1 MGFRF
6 MAFEACGG
14 TAAARPL
21 GGSPLEIC
29 PTGGT
34 QPGSSRK
41 PRYSGRPLTGRF
53 GPPQYP
59 AVAVKVTRPSSPSGL
74 LTETERAALRRP
86 VFPLRAAI
94 VYSKPTW
101 QPHSRYYGSLLLVS
115 SGAYN
120 HSTAGLQRTFQMSQ
134 ATGVETARQ
143 AQELHI
149 FHDVAKALTSS
160 LDLDS
165 ILQTI
170 MEKMAEY
177 FRPDTWS
184 LLMVDEQKMELY
196 FAIAVGKASE
206 ALKSVRLKVG
216 EGIAGHVAKYGE
228 KLIVPDVRSDKRFA
242 KRIDH
247 VTQWETQSIICIPL
261 RSKLRVLGVIQ
272 LVNVDMKNFTEQE
285 SFFLQSLCDYAA
297 IAIENARAVEKIQEL
312 TITDDC
318 TGLYNARHLYKTLET
333 EVYRSARFGYEF
345 SVLFIDLDHFKQV
358 NDTHGHLIGSKLLA
372 EIGYLIKAQL
382 RLIDFA
388 FRYGGDEFVVLLP
401 QTGKDSAL
409 VVARRLRDSLRS
421 SCFCKEEGLNLNV
434 RASIGLA
441 TYPHDAKTPH
451 DVIRRADEMMYMV
464 KNSTRDN
471 IGIAQRGVEK

>member
-1 MGFRF
+1 M
-6 MAFEACGG
+6 
-14 TAAARPL
+14 T
-21 GGSPLEIC
+21 S
-29 PTGGT
+29 
-34 QPGSSRK
+34 
-41 PRYSGRPLTGRF
+41 
-53 GPPQYP
+53 
-59 AVAVKVTRPSSPSGL
+59 
-74 LTETERAALRRP
+74 
-86 VFPLRAAI
+86 
-94 VYSKPTW
+94 
-101 QPHSRYYGSLLLVS
+101 H
-115 SGAYN
+115 
-120 HSTAGLQRTFQMSQ
+120 
-134 ATGVETARQ
+134 ATGAEAARQ

-149 FHDVAKALTSS
+149 FHDVAKALTTS

-170 MEKMAEY
+170 MEKMAEH

-184 LLMVDEQKMELY
+184 LLMVDEEKNELY
-196 FAIAVGKASE
+196 FAIAVGTASE
-206 ALKSVRLKVG
+206 ALKNVRLKVG

-228 KLIVPDVRSDKRFA
+228 KLIVPDVRGDKRFA
-242 KRIDH
+242 KRIDE
-247 VTQWETQSIICIPL
+247 VTQWETQSIICVPL

-272 LVNVDMKNFTEQE
+272 LVNVEMVNFTHEEQ
-285 SFFLQSLCDYAA
+285 FFLQALCDYAA

-401 QTGKDSAL
+401 QTSKDAAL
-409 VVARRLRDSLRS
+409 VVARRLRDSLRAS
-421 SCFCKEEGLNLNV
+421 MFCKEEGLNLNV

-441 TYPHDAKTPH
+441 TYPHDAKSPNEI
-451 DVIRRADEMMYMV
+451 IRQADEMMYMV
-464 KNSTRDN
+464 KNSTRDS
-471 IGIAQRGVEK
+471 IGVAQRGVEE

>member
-1 MGFRF
+1 
-6 MAFEACGG
+6 
-14 TAAARPL
+14 
-21 GGSPLEIC
+21 
-29 PTGGT
+29 
-34 QPGSSRK
+34 
-41 PRYSGRPLTGRF
+41 
-53 GPPQYP
+53 
-59 AVAVKVTRPSSPSGL
+59 
-74 LTETERAALRRP
+74 
-86 VFPLRAAI
+86 
-94 VYSKPTW
+94 
-101 QPHSRYYGSLLLVS
+101 
-115 SGAYN
+115 
-120 HSTAGLQRTFQMSQ
+120 MSH
-134 ATGVETARQ
+134 ATGAETARQ
-143 AQELHI
+143 TQELHI

-177 FRPDTWS
+177 FRPETWS
-184 LLMVDEQKMELY
+184 LLMVDEQKNELY
-196 FAIAVGKASE
+196 FAIAVGTAAE
-206 ALKSVRLKVG
+206 ALKNVRLKVG

-228 KLIVPDVRSDKRFA
+228 KLVVPDVRADQRFA
-242 KRIDH
+242 KRIDK

-261 RSKLRVLGVIQ
+261 RAKLRVLGVIQ
-272 LVNVDMKNFTEQE
+272 LVNVDMEHFGHEEQ
-285 SFFLQSLCDYAA
+285 FFLQALCDYAA

-345 SVLFIDLDHFKQV
+345 SVIFIDLDHFKQV

-401 QTGKDSAL
+401 QTTKDSAL
-409 VVARRLRDSLRS
+409 VVARRLRDSLRNAT
-421 SCFCKEEGLNLNV
+421 FCKEEGLNLNV
-434 RASIGLA
+434 RASLGLA

-451 DVIRRADEMMYMV
+451 DIIRQADEMMYLV